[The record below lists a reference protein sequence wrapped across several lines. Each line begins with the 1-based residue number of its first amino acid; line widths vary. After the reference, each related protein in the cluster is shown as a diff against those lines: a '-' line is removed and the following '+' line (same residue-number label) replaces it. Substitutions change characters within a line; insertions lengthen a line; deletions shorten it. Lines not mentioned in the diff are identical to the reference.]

1 MPQQGGTVLGNAIG
15 FFVQIGVY
23 DVVLPFILVFTI
35 VFAVLEKTKI
45 FGQEKV
51 YSSEGKEYQM
61 TRKNLNAMTAF
72 VIAFF
77 VIASARLVSIIN
89 QTLGNVVL
97 LLVLIISFMLLV
109 GVMYTGKDEFEIPKG
124 WRNFFTVLVFVAI
137 VFIFLNAAGVLGPW
151 YAWLLANWDTNVVA
165 GIGLVIVSILLI
177 MYVTRSPAA
186 PKKAEG

>member
-1 MPQQGGTVLGNAIG
+1 MPQQGGSVLGNAIG

-35 VFAVLEKTKI
+35 VFAILEKTQI
-45 FGQEKV
+45 FGKEKV
-51 YSSEGKEYQM
+51 YSTEGKEYQF

-77 VIASARLVSIIN
+77 VIASARLVYIIN
-89 QTLGNVVL
+89 NTLGNVVL

-109 GVMYTGKDEFEIPKG
+109 GAMYTGKDEFEVPKP
-124 WRNFFTVLVFVAI
+124 WRNFFTVLVFIAI
-137 VFIFLNAAGVLGPW
+137 IFIFLNAAGVLGPW
-151 YAWLLANWDTNVVA
+151 YSWLLANWDTNAVA
-165 GIGLVIVSILLI
+165 AIGLLVVTILL
-177 MYVTRSPAA
+177 MLYVTKSPAP